1 MQKMLDNFET
11 RMDTQHMAA
20 LKAAGMTLDDAITLA
35 SIIQGEAAD
44 LANMPK
50 VSRVLHNR
58 LDDPV
63 NYPYLQCDS
72 TARYVTSLIPIV
84 EGGEM
89 KTEGYDTYTRK
100 GLPAGPINNPGLA
113 AIEAAISPSTDE
125 ADMQYYFFAND
136 AERNTYYSRTY
147 EEHVAICR
155 KHHIGIH
162 G

>member
-1 MQKMLDNFET
+1 
-11 RMDTQHMAA
+11 
-20 LKAAGMTLDDAITLA
+20 
-35 SIIQGEAAD
+35 
-44 LANMPK
+44 
-50 VSRVLHNR
+50 
-58 LDDPV
+58 
-63 NYPYLQCDS
+63 
-72 TARYVTSLIPIV
+72 
-84 EGGEM
+84 M